1 MESKSDLIQ
10 QRYEKL
16 TSITEQGHDSYPHK
30 YSLSHS
36 IPQIAQDFS
45 DKSAEELEEQRTSVQ
60 TAGRLMTLR
69 RHGKAGFAHLFGEGG
84 SIQIYV
90 RQDRVGEENYQ
101 LFRLLDIGDFIGVE
115 GDVLRT
121 KTGELTIFA
130 DRIDFLAKSL
140 QPLPEKWHGLSDV
153 EIRYRQ
159 RYLDLLVNSKVRQ
172 IFVDRSRVIAEMR
185 RFFGAR
191 GYLEVETPMMHSIAG
206 GATARPFKTHH
217 EALDMELFLRI
228 APELYLKRLIVGG
241 FERVYEINRSFRNE
255 GVSTQHNPEFT
266 MLEFY
271 QAYSDFW
278 DLMDLTEELF
288 QEVVKRVCGG
298 LEVEFSGDKINF
310 QKFDRYSMIEAIQK
324 FWEGPSPSQDELC
337 DRDRVKS
344 LLKELH
350 LDFQESD
357 GWGLMLATL
366 FDHVVEEQLVQP
378 TFIYHLPAELSPLS
392 KTSDEDH
399 RFAERFE
406 LFVGGLELANAYS
419 EQNDPEEQRKRFKE
433 QLEARV
439 QGDEEAHVMDD
450 DYIRALCYGMPPT
463 AGEGIGVDRLTMVLT
478 NSNSIREVIL
488 FPHLR
493 SEA

>member
-16 TSITEQGHDSYPHK
+16 TSITELGHDSYPHK

-36 IPQIAQDFS
+36 IPQIVQEFS

-60 TAGRLMTLR
+60 TAGRVMTLR
-69 RHGKAGFAHLFGEGG
+69 RHGKAGFANLFGEGG
-84 SIQIYV
+84 SIQIYI
-90 RQDRVGEENYQ
+90 RQDRVGEEGYQ

-115 GDVLRT
+115 GVVLRT

-159 RYLDLLVNSKVRQ
+159 RYLDLLVNSKVRE

-185 RFFGAR
+185 RFLGAR

-255 GVSTQHNPEFT
+255 GISTQHHPEFT

-288 QEVVKRVCGG
+288 QEVVKGVCGG

-310 QKFDRYSMIEAIQK
+310 QRFDRYSMIEAIQK
-324 FWEGPSPSQDELC
+324 FWDGPSLSQDELC

-350 LDFQESD
+350 LDFQES
-357 GWGLMLATL
+357 
-366 FDHVVEEQLVQP
+366 
-378 TFIYHLPAELSPLS
+378 S
-392 KTSDEDH
+392 
-399 RFAERFE
+399 
-406 LFVGGLELANAYS
+406 
-419 EQNDPEEQRKRFKE
+419 
-433 QLEARV
+433 
-439 QGDEEAHVMDD
+439 
-450 DYIRALCYGMPPT
+450 
-463 AGEGIGVDRLTMVLT
+463 AGRW
-478 NSNSIREVIL
+478 
-488 FPHLR
+488 
-493 SEA
+493 